1 VIEKSKRYVAY
12 LRVSTDKQGR
22 SGLGLEA
29 QRETIATYLRGT
41 GGEAIAEF
49 VEVESG
55 KLNARPQ
62 LTAAMYRA
70 KVTGAKLLIA
80 KLDRLSRNVAFIA
93 ALQESGVK
101 FVCADMPEANELT
114 VHLLAAMA
122 QHERKMISE
131 RTKAALAAAKRRGT
145 KLGNPNGARALKG
158 HGNDRAI
165 QVIKFNAKRFAE
177 ERAPIIADI
186 RAGGITSL
194 KGIARELNARG
205 ILTARRGRWYATGVK
220 ALLDRL
226 ARSLPSSRN

>member
-1 VIEKSKRYVAY
+1 
-12 LRVSTDKQGR
+12 
-22 SGLGLEA
+22 LEA
-29 QRETIATYLRGT
+29 QRETIAAYLRSM

-55 KLNARPQ
+55 KLNTRPQ
-62 LTAAMYRA
+62 LAAAMHRA

-80 KLDRLSRNVAFIA
+80 KLDRLSRNVTFIA

-131 RTKAALAAAKRRGT
+131 RTKAALAAAKRKGT

-158 HGNDRAI
+158 ECVTRGRTAAVATIVRKADAFAQDRA
-165 QVIKFNAKRFAE
+165 A
-177 ERAPIIADI
+177 IIADI
-186 RAGGITSL
+186 RAGGVTSL
-194 KGIARELNARG
+194 EAIARELNTRG
-205 ILTARRGRWYATGVK
+205 ILTARRGHWYATGVK
-220 ALLDRL
+220 ALLARL
-226 ARSLPSSRN
+226 D